1 MMESIRQTQKKYC
14 SRAGILAIGIVF
26 FLIIAG
32 QKPIGKGLIL
42 GTIFSIINFILIAE
56 TLPIR
61 IGKTKGKTFFLTLG
75 SIFFRYLVLA
85 VPLMMAIKFEQFN
98 LFAVIAGIF
107 TVQIIIMADHLFN
120 DISLNHQ
127 KKI

>member
-1 MMESIRQTQKKYC
+1 V
-14 SRAGILAIGIVF
+14 ILAIGIGF

>member
-1 MMESIRQTQKKYC
+1 MESIRQTQKKYC
-14 SRAGILAIGIVF
+14 SRAVILAIGIGF

-42 GTIFSIINFILIAE
+42 GTIFSIINFVLIAE

-120 DISLNHQ
+120 YISLNHQ